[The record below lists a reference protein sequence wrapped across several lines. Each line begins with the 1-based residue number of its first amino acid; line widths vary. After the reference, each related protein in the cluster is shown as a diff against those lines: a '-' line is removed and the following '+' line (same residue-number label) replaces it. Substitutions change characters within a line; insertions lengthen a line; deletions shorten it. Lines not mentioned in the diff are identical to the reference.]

1 MASTIGGFVVTDANK
16 ELCSRIM
23 AVTQTGDQT
32 LLFVYGPPRSGK
44 TTLVQGRGRERDLL
58 SDKEVVFCHI
68 SELVS
73 FFNLGEVGE
82 QFLERIGLAE
92 VVLLDGFEKCFE
104 GEEIALQLAK
114 LLIESRTKAGLDTLV
129 FSGKPFDELDVAALD
144 GVLDGFERWELV
156 PLGEEDI
163 LDLVRATYER
173 ERKSTQGAQRATVLT
188 DDALEYL
195 AKNHGADLDEMKS
208 AVRFLVTV
216 AAFDEGQEVDAAL
229 VREALGD
236 DETA

>member
-1 MASTIGGFVVTDANK
+1 MVSTIGGFVVTDANK

-23 AVTQTGDQT
+23 GVTQGDQQT
-32 LLFVYGPPRSGK
+32 LMFVYGPARSGK

-58 SDKEVVFCHI
+58 SEKEVVFCHI

-82 QFLERIGLAE
+82 QFLERIGMAE

-114 LLIESRTKAGLDTLV
+114 LLIDARTKAGLDTLV
-129 FSGKPFDELDVAALD
+129 FSGKPFDELDIAALD
-144 GVLDGFERWELV
+144 GVLDGFERWELA
-156 PLGEEDI
+156 PLGEDDI
-163 LDLVRATYER
+163 LDLVRSTYER
-173 ERKSTQGAQRATVLT
+173 ERKSAQGAHRSTVLT
-188 DDALEYL
+188 DDAIEYL
-195 AKNHGADLDEMKS
+195 AKYHGSDLDEMKS

-216 AAFDEGQEVDAAL
+216 ATFDEGQDVDAAL

-236 DETA
+236 AEM